1 MRLDKALTIEA
12 LPGNRVK
19 ATFRANIQKG
29 KRNTLRNMLE
39 YCYICERENWGPA
52 VASNTCAWC
61 GWDNNSK
68 RHRHE
73 N

>member
-1 MRLDKALTIEA
+1 MRLDKALKIEA

-19 ATFRANIQKG
+19 ASFPENIQKG

-61 GWDNNSK
+61 GWDNNTK
-68 RHRHE
+68 DCKHE
-73 N
+73 S